1 MIAPGLANGVPLCE
15 GISRQNSIVTFRDD
29 DIRPVAR
36 QTAMEEHV
44 PRAPW
49 RRRRAADSPRPAG
62 RRWAG
67 RLRRSGSLAR
77 RVLLVRVGR
86 RRPDAGRR
94 NALVLPGS
102 YTGSDLVAYSHSLAR
117 FDRMNAVR
125 AIAPPPVAPAIEA
138 PVIEAPLESAAPVPL
153 LPGERTRA
161 RRMRFALVNA
171 CTLASLGL

>member
-49 RRRRAADSPRPAG
+49 RRRRTTDSPRPAG

-67 RLRRSGSLAR
+67 RLRRSGTIAR
-77 RVLLVRVGR
+77 QVLLVGRTGR
-86 RRPDAGRR
+86 RRAESGQTVSEIGR
-94 NALVLPGS
+94 AHV
-102 YTGSDLVAYSHSLAR
+102 
-117 FDRMNAVR
+117 
-125 AIAPPPVAPAIEA
+125 
-138 PVIEAPLESAAPVPL
+138 
-153 LPGERTRA
+153 
-161 RRMRFALVNA
+161 
-171 CTLASLGL
+171 